1 MSDPPR
7 DGSEFWIRFVCAFVV
22 FGLVATLVIFEFIE
36 TLGLAGGAGVWA
48 VIVVALSV
56 YAARV
61 GDEAWRS
68 LFDALR
74 WW

>member
-7 DGSEFWIRFVCAFVV
+7 DRSEFWIRFVCAFLF
-22 FGLVATLVIFEFIE
+22 FGFLAAFAIIRCVDSLGVA
-36 TLGLAGGAGVWA
+36 AGVGIWA
-48 VIVVALSV
+48 AVVLSISV

-61 GDEAWRS
+61 GDEAWHH
-68 LFDALR
+68 LFDSIR